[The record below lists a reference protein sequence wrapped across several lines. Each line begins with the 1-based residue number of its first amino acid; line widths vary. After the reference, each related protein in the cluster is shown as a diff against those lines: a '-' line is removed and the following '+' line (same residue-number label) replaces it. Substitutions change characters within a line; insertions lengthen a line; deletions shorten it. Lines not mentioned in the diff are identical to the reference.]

1 MDVFQNM
8 TLFSEMIRCGGD
20 IYTWCYDADGKL
32 LKSNCPDAGFL
43 SGVFDLFGCRKKMLD
58 YGRQH
63 ATPVTL
69 GTALGMTWA
78 AAFEKDDDTLKRAWV
93 IGPVFYRDVSMRG
106 IEHGLQYYSRLEVS
120 VAWTMQ
126 LYEALKSV
134 PVLQCTILHR
144 YTLML
149 HYCLCGEHLTLSD
162 INSDALA
169 KPADAPQKPAHDRHK
184 VWMAEQGLLQ
194 MVRTGDLN
202 YKQALS
208 ASMGI
213 SAGVPVRSDDV
224 LRQSKTSII
233 VFTSLVCR
241 AAIEGGLSPEE
252 SYALGDNYIQSAEN
266 AKTMDD
272 LDPLALIMY
281 DDFVRRVH
289 KCRTN
294 PNLSQQVQK
303 CVDYIEMHLE
313 EKICAADLAA
323 QVGYTEYY
331 LTPQIQGRNGL
342 ERDRLHQ
349 ICQDRARQG
358 FAEKHRPDRAGHCH
372 CTFFQHTQLFQPDF
386 SGGHRPNP
394 DGVPRKVNAYP
405 KNLCQANSLAE
416 VFMFYSCVSARAIL
430 TTREAL
436 IFTCSSVTAPLA
448 MPCSRLS

>member
-32 LKSNCPDAGFL
+32 LQSNCPDAGFL
-43 SGVFDLFGCRKKMLD
+43 SGAFDLFGCRQKMLD

-63 ATPVTL
+63 TKPVTL

-78 AAFEKDDDTLKRAWV
+78 AAFEKDGDTLKRAWV
-93 IGPVFYRDVSMRG
+93 IGPVFYQDVSLRG
-106 IEHGLQYYSRLEVS
+106 IEHGLEYYSRLEVS

-134 PVLQCTILHR
+134 PVLQCTILNR

-149 HYCLCGEHLTLSD
+149 HYCLCGEHLTLGD

-169 KPADAPQKPAHDRHK
+169 KPADAPQTPAHDRHK

-213 SAGVPVRSDDV
+213 SAGVPVRSDDA

-252 SYALGDNYIQSAEN
+252 AYALGDSYIQSAEN

-272 LDPLALIMY
+272 IEPLGLIMY

-294 PNLSQQVQK
+294 PNLSQQVQM

-313 EKICAADLAA
+313 EKIRAADLAKL
-323 QVGYTEYY
+323 VGYTEYY
-331 LTPQIQGRNGL
+331 LTHKFKEETGLSVSDYAKFAKIERAKVLLKSTDQTVQDIAAALSFSTRNYFSRVFQEVTGL
-342 ERDRLHQ
+342 TPMEYRER
-349 ICQDRARQG
+349 
-358 FAEKHRPDRAGHCH
+358 
-372 CTFFQHTQLFQPDF
+372 
-386 SGGHRPNP
+386 
-394 DGVPRKVNAYP
+394 
-405 KNLCQANSLAE
+405 
-416 VFMFYSCVSARAIL
+416 
-430 TTREAL
+430 
-436 IFTCSSVTAPLA
+436 
-448 MPCSRLS
+448 

>member
-20 IYTWCYDADGKL
+20 IYTWCFDADGKL
-32 LKSNCPDAGFL
+32 LQSNCPDAGFL
-43 SGVFDLFGCRKKMLD
+43 SGAFDLFGCRQKMLD

-63 ATPVTL
+63 TKPVTL
-69 GTALGMTWA
+69 GTAMGMTWA
-78 AAFEKDDDTLKRAWV
+78 AAFEKDGGTLKRAWV
-93 IGPVFYRDVSMRG
+93 IGPVFYQDVSLRG
-106 IEHGLQYYSRLEVS
+106 IEKGLQYYSRLEVS

-126 LYEALKSV
+126 LYEALKTV

-149 HYCLCGEHLTLSD
+149 HYCLCGEHLAMSD
-162 INSDALA
+162 INSDAMA
-169 KPADAPQKPAHDRHK
+169 KPADAPQNPTHDRHK

-194 MVRTGDLN
+194 MVRTGALN

-213 SAGVPVRSDDV
+213 SAGVPVRSDDA

-252 SYALGDNYIQSAEN
+252 AYALGDSYIQSAEN
-266 AKTMDD
+266 AKTLDD
-272 LDPLALIMY
+272 LEPLGLMMY

-313 EKICAADLAA
+313 EKIRAADLAA
-323 QVGYTEYY
+323 LVGYTEYY
-331 LTPQIQGRNGL
+331 LTHKFKEETGL
-342 ERDRLHQ
+342 SVNDYAKFAKIERAKVLLKSTDRPV
-349 ICQDRARQG
+349 QDIALGLG
-358 FAEKHRPDRAGHCH
+358 FATRNYFSRV
-372 CTFFQHTQLFQPDF
+372 FQ
-386 SGGHRPNP
+386 
-394 DGVPRKVNAYP
+394 
-405 KNLCQANSLAE
+405 E
-416 VFMFYSCVSARAIL
+416 VTGQTPMEY
-430 TTREAL
+430 REG
-436 IFTCSSVTAPLA
+436 
-448 MPCSRLS
+448 

>member
-1 MDVFQNM
+1 MDAFQNM

-78 AAFEKDDDTLKRAWV
+78 AAFEKDGDTLKRAWV

-294 PNLSQQVQK
+294 LTSANRCKSAWTTLK
-303 CVDYIEMHLE
+303 CIWR
-313 EKICAADLAA
+313 KKSAPPIW
-323 QVGYTEYY
+323 
-331 LTPQIQGRNGL
+331 
-342 ERDRLHQ
+342 LH
-349 ICQDRARQG
+349 RW
-358 FAEKHRPDRAGHCH
+358 
-372 CTFFQHTQLFQPDF
+372 
-386 SGGHRPNP
+386 
-394 DGVPRKVNAYP
+394 
-405 KNLCQANSLAE
+405 
-416 VFMFYSCVSARAIL
+416 AIL
-430 TTREAL
+430 N
-436 IFTCSSVTAPLA
+436 II
-448 MPCSRLS
+448 

>member
-20 IYTWCYDADGKL
+20 IYTWCFDADGKL
-32 LKSNCPDAGFL
+32 LQSNCPDAGFL
-43 SGVFDLFGCRKKMLD
+43 SGAFDLFGCRQKMLD

-63 ATPVTL
+63 TKPVTL
-69 GTALGMTWA
+69 GTAMGMTWA
-78 AAFEKDDDTLKRAWV
+78 AAFEKDGDTLKRAWV
-93 IGPVFYRDVSMRG
+93 IGPVFYQDVSLRG
-106 IEHGLQYYSRLEVS
+106 IEKGLQYYSRLEVS

-126 LYEALKSV
+126 LYEALKTV

-149 HYCLCGEHLTLSD
+149 HYCLCGEHLAMSD
-162 INSDALA
+162 INSDAMA
-169 KPADAPQKPAHDRHK
+169 KPADAPQNPTHDRHK

-213 SAGVPVRSDDV
+213 SAGVPVRSDDA

-252 SYALGDNYIQSAEN
+252 AYALGDSYIQSAEN
-266 AKTMDD
+266 AKTLDD
-272 LDPLALIMY
+272 LEPLGLMMY

-313 EKICAADLAA
+313 EKIRAADLAA
-323 QVGYTEYY
+323 LVGYTEYY
-331 LTPQIQGRNGL
+331 LTHKFKEETGL
-342 ERDRLHQ
+342 SVNDYAKFAKIERAKVLLKSTDRPV
-349 ICQDRARQG
+349 QDIALGLG
-358 FAEKHRPDRAGHCH
+358 FATRNYFSRV
-372 CTFFQHTQLFQPDF
+372 FQ
-386 SGGHRPNP
+386 
-394 DGVPRKVNAYP
+394 
-405 KNLCQANSLAE
+405 E
-416 VFMFYSCVSARAIL
+416 VTGQTPMEY
-430 TTREAL
+430 REG
-436 IFTCSSVTAPLA
+436 
-448 MPCSRLS
+448 